1 METNFTIRTNKR
13 KRQITITI
21 NGSKYRTLSL
31 DDGQFVVLQDFNY
44 FDWINYIRKSGNI
57 AAL

>member
-44 FDWINYIRKSGNI
+44 FDWMNYIRKSGNI